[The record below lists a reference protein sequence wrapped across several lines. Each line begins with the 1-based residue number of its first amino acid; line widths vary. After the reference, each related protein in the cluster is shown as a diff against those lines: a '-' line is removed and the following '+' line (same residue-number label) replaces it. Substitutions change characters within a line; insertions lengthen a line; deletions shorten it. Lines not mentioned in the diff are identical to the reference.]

1 MESCQPTQV
10 GPCRGI
16 KGQLV
21 CTLTLTR
28 STSYSTSSLGAGHSS
43 HGPPSPRTPYN
54 THPWPHVSSVVAFF
68 VSFGPRGEGTNP
80 FKTSGPEGSREE
92 NATNPTTGGGS
103 RRGVE
108 LSKPLLR
115 VYTSE
120 ASGRLTEGLSS
131 RERFAHPAAVREA
144 SLVRIQTRA
153 KIEAK
158 PRVPDSICARVRVGS
173 PLPPI
178 LWTRSR
184 GRRGFAERPHL

>member
-28 STSYSTSSLGAGHSS
+28 STSYSTSSLDAGHSS

-92 NATNPTTGGGS
+92 NATNPTTAGLPTGSGVVQAPPTSLHIRGFGAPEGKAIFARAIRAPCRGS
-103 RRGVE
+103 RG
-108 LSKPLLR
+108 
-115 VYTSE
+115 
-120 ASGRLTEGLSS
+120 
-131 RERFAHPAAVREA
+131 
-144 SLVRIQTRA
+144 
-153 KIEAK
+153 K
-158 PRVPDSICARVRVGS
+158 PRQDSNPGQDRSQATGAGFHMCPCSGWVTPSTDLVDAI
-173 PLPPI
+173 
-178 LWTRSR
+178 TRSSGLR
-184 GRRGFAERPHL
+184 